1 MMYGMENSLTMIL
14 LLIGFILT
22 VYAQANISGNYNK
35 YKKIRNKKG
44 MTGAEAARRVLEK
57 NGLTNIYVVETKGNL
72 TDHYDPTRKVVK
84 LSSDIYNG
92 QTIAAISVAAHECG
106 HAIQDKESYTFLKI
120 RSAIYPVVNVAT
132 SISYYIILLG
142 FLMQAFQLIYL
153 GIALTC
159 CGLLFQ
165 VVTLPVEFDASRRAL
180 EKLQDYKIVDNS
192 EFAGA
197 KEVLTAAALT
207 YVAGVLAS
215 MLQIFRLIFAAK
227 DREDR

>member
-1 MMYGMENSLTMIL
+1 MDTILILLIIIIPLLAQLKIQSSYNHYKRVENSKKKSGFEVAREIL
-14 LLIGFILT
+14 D
-22 VYAQANISGNYNK
+22 
-35 YKKIRNKKG
+35 
-44 MTGAEAARRVLEK
+44 K
-57 NGLTNIYVVETKGNL
+57 NGLEDIYIVEIKGEL
-72 TDHYDPTRKVVK
+72 TDHYDPTKKVVR
-84 LSSDIYNG
+84 LSTDIFHG
-92 QTIAAISVAAHECG
+92 ETIAAASVAAHECG

>member
-1 MMYGMENSLTMIL
+1 MDTILIL
-14 LLIGFILT
+14 LIIIIPLL
-22 VYAQANISGNYNK
+22 AQLKIQSSYNR
-35 YKKIRNKKG
+35 YKRVENNKKKSG
-44 MTGAEAARRVLEK
+44 FEVAREILDK
-57 NGLTNIYVVETKGNL
+57 NGLEDIYIVEIKGEL
-72 TDHYDPTRKVVK
+72 TDHYDPTKKVVR
-84 LSSDIYNG
+84 LSTDIFHG
-92 QTIAAISVAAHECG
+92 ETIAAAAVAAHECG
-106 HAIQDKESYTFLKI
+106 HAIQDKESYMFLKI

-132 SISYYIILLG
+132 SISYYIILIG

-215 MLQIFRLIFAAK
+215 MLQIFRLILAAK

>member
-1 MMYGMENSLTMIL
+1 MDTILIL
-14 LLIGFILT
+14 LIIIIPLL
-22 VYAQANISGNYNK
+22 AQLKIQSSYNR
-35 YKKIRNKKG
+35 YKRVENNKKKSG
-44 MTGAEAARRVLEK
+44 FEVAREILDK
-57 NGLTNIYVVETKGNL
+57 NGLEDIYIVEIKGEL
-72 TDHYDPTRKVVK
+72 TDHYDPTKKVVR
-84 LSSDIYNG
+84 LSTDIFHG
-92 QTIAAISVAAHECG
+92 ETIAAAAVAAHECG
-106 HAIQDKESYTFLKI
+106 HAIQDKESYPFLKI

-142 FLMQAFQLIYL
+142 FLMQAFRLIYL

-180 EKLQDYKIVDNS
+180 EKLQDYKIIDNS

-215 MLQIFRLIFAAK
+215 MLQIFRLILAAK

>member
-1 MMYGMENSLTMIL
+1 MDTILILLIIIIPLLAQLKIQSSYNRYKRVENSKKKSGFEVAREIL
-14 LLIGFILT
+14 D
-22 VYAQANISGNYNK
+22 
-35 YKKIRNKKG
+35 
-44 MTGAEAARRVLEK
+44 K
-57 NGLTNIYVVETKGNL
+57 NGLEDIYIVEIKGEL
-72 TDHYDPTRKVVK
+72 TDHYDPTKKVVR
-84 LSSDIYNG
+84 LSTDIFHG
-92 QTIAAISVAAHECG
+92 ETIAAAAVAAHECG

-142 FLMQAFQLIYL
+142 FLMQAFRLIYL

-215 MLQIFRLIFAAK
+215 MLQIFRLILAAK

>member
-1 MMYGMENSLTMIL
+1 MDTILIL
-14 LLIGFILT
+14 LIIIIPLL
-22 VYAQANISGNYNK
+22 AQLKIQSSYNR
-35 YKKIRNKKG
+35 YKRVENNKKKSG
-44 MTGAEAARRVLEK
+44 FEVARDILDK
-57 NGLTNIYVVETKGNL
+57 NGLEDIYIVEIKGEL
-72 TDHYDPTRKVVK
+72 TDHYDPTKKVVR
-84 LSSDIYNG
+84 LSTDIFHG
-92 QTIAAISVAAHECG
+92 ETIAAAAVAAHECG

-215 MLQIFRLIFAAK
+215 MLQIFRLILAAK
-227 DREDR
+227 DREDK

>member
-1 MMYGMENSLTMIL
+1 M
-14 LLIGFILT
+14 
-22 VYAQANISGNYNK
+22 
-35 YKKIRNKKG
+35 
-44 MTGAEAARRVLEK
+44 
-57 NGLTNIYVVETKGNL
+57 
-72 TDHYDPTRKVVK
+72 
-84 LSSDIYNG
+84 
-92 QTIAAISVAAHECG
+92 AAHECG

-192 EFAGA
+192 EFDGA

-207 YVAGVLAS
+207 YVAGVLSS
-215 MLQIFRLIFAAK
+215 MLQIFRLILAAK

>member
-1 MMYGMENSLTMIL
+1 MDTILIL
-14 LLIGFILT
+14 LIIIIPLL
-22 VYAQANISGNYNK
+22 AQLKIQSSYNR
-35 YKKIRNKKG
+35 YKRVENNKKKSG
-44 MTGAEAARRVLEK
+44 FEVAREILDK
-57 NGLTNIYVVETKGNL
+57 NGLEDIYIVEIKGEL
-72 TDHYDPTRKVVK
+72 ADHYDPTKKVVR
-84 LSSDIYNG
+84 LSTDIFHG
-92 QTIAAISVAAHECG
+92 ETIAAAAVAAHECG

-142 FLMQAFQLIYL
+142 FLMQAFRLIYL
-153 GIALTC
+153 GITLTC

-215 MLQIFRLIFAAK
+215 MLQIFRLILAAK

>member
-1 MMYGMENSLTMIL
+1 MDTILILLIIIIPLLAQLKIQSSYNRYKRVENSKKKSGFEVAREIL
-14 LLIGFILT
+14 D
-22 VYAQANISGNYNK
+22 
-35 YKKIRNKKG
+35 
-44 MTGAEAARRVLEK
+44 K
-57 NGLTNIYVVETKGNL
+57 NGLEDIYIVEIKGEL
-72 TDHYDPTRKVVK
+72 TDHYDPTKKVVR
-84 LSSDIYNG
+84 LSTDIFHG
-92 QTIAAISVAAHECG
+92 ETIAAAAVAAHECG

-215 MLQIFRLIFAAK
+215 MLQIFRLILATK

>member
-1 MMYGMENSLTMIL
+1 MDTILIL
-14 LLIGFILT
+14 LIIIIPLL
-22 VYAQANISGNYNK
+22 AQLKIQSSYNR
-35 YKKIRNKKG
+35 YKRVENNKKKSG
-44 MTGAEAARRVLEK
+44 FEVAREILDK
-57 NGLTNIYVVETKGNL
+57 NGLEDIYIVEIKGEL
-72 TDHYDPTRKVVK
+72 TDHYDPTKKVVR
-84 LSSDIYNG
+84 LSTDIFHG
-92 QTIAAISVAAHECG
+92 ETIAAAAVAAHECG

>member
-1 MMYGMENSLTMIL
+1 MDTILILLIIIIPLLAQLKIQSSYNRYKRVENSKKKSGFEVAREIL
-14 LLIGFILT
+14 D
-22 VYAQANISGNYNK
+22 
-35 YKKIRNKKG
+35 
-44 MTGAEAARRVLEK
+44 K
-57 NGLTNIYVVETKGNL
+57 NGLEDIYIVEIKGEL
-72 TDHYDPTRKVVK
+72 TDHYDPTKKVVR
-84 LSSDIYNG
+84 LSTDIFHG
-92 QTIAAISVAAHECG
+92 ETIASAAVAAHECG

>member
-1 MMYGMENSLTMIL
+1 MDTILILLIIIIPLLAQLKIQSSYNRYKRVENSKKKSGFEVAREIL
-14 LLIGFILT
+14 D
-22 VYAQANISGNYNK
+22 
-35 YKKIRNKKG
+35 
-44 MTGAEAARRVLEK
+44 K
-57 NGLTNIYVVETKGNL
+57 NGLEDIYIVEIKGEL
-72 TDHYDPTRKVVK
+72 TDHYDPTKKVVR
-84 LSSDIYNG
+84 LSTDIFHG
-92 QTIAAISVAAHECG
+92 ETIAAAAVAAHECG

-165 VVTLPVEFDASRRAL
+165 VVTLPVEFDASRIAL

-192 EFAGA
+192 EFDGA

>member
-1 MMYGMENSLTMIL
+1 MDTILILLIIIIPLLAQLKIQSSYNRYKRVENSKKKSGFEVAREIL
-14 LLIGFILT
+14 D
-22 VYAQANISGNYNK
+22 
-35 YKKIRNKKG
+35 
-44 MTGAEAARRVLEK
+44 K
-57 NGLTNIYVVETKGNL
+57 NGLEDIYIVEIKGEL
-72 TDHYDPTRKVVK
+72 TDHYDPTKKVVR
-84 LSSDIYNG
+84 LSTDIFHG
-92 QTIAAISVAAHECG
+92 ETIAAAAVAAHECG

-142 FLMQAFQLIYL
+142 FLMQALQLVYL

-180 EKLQDYKIVDNS
+180 EKLQDYKIVDSS

-215 MLQIFRLIFAAK
+215 MLQIFRLILATK

>member
-1 MMYGMENSLTMIL
+1 MDKILILLIIIIPLLAQLKIQSSYNRYKRVENSKKKSGFEVAREIL
-14 LLIGFILT
+14 D
-22 VYAQANISGNYNK
+22 
-35 YKKIRNKKG
+35 
-44 MTGAEAARRVLEK
+44 K
-57 NGLTNIYVVETKGNL
+57 NGLEDIYIVEIKGEL
-72 TDHYDPTRKVVK
+72 TDHYDPTKKVVR
-84 LSSDIYNG
+84 LSTDIFHG
-92 QTIAAISVAAHECG
+92 ETIAAAAVAAHECG

-192 EFAGA
+192 EFDGA

-215 MLQIFRLIFAAK
+215 MLQIFRLILAAK

>member
-1 MMYGMENSLTMIL
+1 MDTILILLIIIIPLLAQLKIQSSYNRYKRVENSKKKSGFEVAREIL
-14 LLIGFILT
+14 D
-22 VYAQANISGNYNK
+22 
-35 YKKIRNKKG
+35 
-44 MTGAEAARRVLEK
+44 K
-57 NGLTNIYVVETKGNL
+57 NGLEDIYIVEIKGEL
-72 TDHYDPTRKVVK
+72 TDHYDPTKKVVR
-84 LSSDIYNG
+84 LSTDIFHG
-92 QTIAAISVAAHECG
+92 ETIAAAAVAAHECG
-106 HAIQDKESYTFLKI
+106 HAIQDKESYPFLKI

-215 MLQIFRLIFAAK
+215 MLQIFRLILAAK

>member
-1 MMYGMENSLTMIL
+1 MDTILILLIIIIPLLAQLKIQSSYNRYKRVENSKKKSGFEVAREIL
-14 LLIGFILT
+14 D
-22 VYAQANISGNYNK
+22 
-35 YKKIRNKKG
+35 
-44 MTGAEAARRVLEK
+44 K
-57 NGLTNIYVVETKGNL
+57 NGLEDIYIVEIKGEL
-72 TDHYDPTRKVVK
+72 TDHYDPTKKVVR
-84 LSSDIYNG
+84 LSTDIFHG
-92 QTIAAISVAAHECG
+92 ETIAAAAVAAHECG

-192 EFAGA
+192 EFAGV

-215 MLQIFRLIFAAK
+215 MLQIFRLILAAK
-227 DREDR
+227 DREDK

>member
-1 MMYGMENSLTMIL
+1 MDTILILLIIIIPLLAQLKIQSSYNRYKRVENSKKKSGFEVAREIL
-14 LLIGFILT
+14 D
-22 VYAQANISGNYNK
+22 
-35 YKKIRNKKG
+35 
-44 MTGAEAARRVLEK
+44 K
-57 NGLTNIYVVETKGNL
+57 NGLEDIYIVEIKGEL
-72 TDHYDPTRKVVK
+72 TDHYDPTKKVVR
-84 LSSDIYNG
+84 LSTDIFHG
-92 QTIAAISVAAHECG
+92 ETIASAAVAAHECG

-165 VVTLPVEFDASRRAL
+165 VVTLPVEFDASHRAL